1 MKHVDDR
8 QATRGVAAARS
19 ADLDVQGQV
28 GSMLRIARRRRG
40 WTLRE
45 AAAASGER
53 FKTST
58 IAAYELGR
66 RSITVSALYE
76 LAELYDTSV
85 TALLAPR
92 LGANDR
98 TSTLMERIDQLPV
111 ENRELI
117 ISLVDQM
124 YRDTR
129 LPAEL
134 VNRQSA

>member
-1 MKHVDDR
+1 MSHGDDR
-8 QATRGVAAARS
+8 QVGRKAAAARTRS
-19 ADLDVQGQV
+19 LDVQGEV
-28 GSMLRIARRRRG
+28 GSLLRVARRRRG

-53 FKTST
+53 FKSST

-76 LAELYDTSV
+76 LAELYGTSV
-85 TALLAPR
+85 SALLAHR
-92 LGANDR
+92 LGPNDR
-98 TSTLMERIDQLPV
+98 TSALVDRIDQLPR

-129 LPAEL
+129 LASE
-134 VNRQSA
+134 RHARSA